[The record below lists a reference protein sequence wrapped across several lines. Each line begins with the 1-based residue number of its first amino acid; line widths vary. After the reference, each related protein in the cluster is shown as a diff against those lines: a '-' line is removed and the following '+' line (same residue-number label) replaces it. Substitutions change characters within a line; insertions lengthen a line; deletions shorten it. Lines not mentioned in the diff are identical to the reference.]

1 MTIELDMSPEV
12 AEALRSGKPV
22 VALESTII
30 SHGLPWPAN
39 LDLAR
44 DLEATVR
51 ENGAVPATVGV
62 FNGRITVGMSDEQI
76 TEFARAGDPGQAVD
90 VTKISRRDLATVV
103 ALGKHGATT
112 VATTM
117 ICAAMAGIRVFAT
130 GGIGGVHRGAEESL
144 DISADLNELAATP
157 VAVVCSGAKSIL
169 DLPKTLEYLETHGV
183 PVLGY
188 GVEEF
193 PAFHSRKAACPLTRK
208 WRMPPRSPK
217 ILKVREALGLIGG
230 EIIANPIPEAAAIE
244 KSVIDGWIEEAL
256 RAADTEGVSGKKV
269 TPYLLAKLAELSGGR
284 SIDANLALVKNNAKV
299 AAQIARAFAGC

>member
-1 MTIELDMSPEV
+1 MTIELEMSPEV
-12 AEALRSGKPV
+12 AEALRHGKPV

-44 DLEATVR
+44 DLENIIR

-62 FNGRITVGMSDEQI
+62 FNGRITVGLNDEQI
-76 TEFARAGDPGQAVD
+76 TEFARAGDPKQDVK

-103 ALGKHGATT
+103 ALKQHGATT

-117 ICAAMAGIRVFAT
+117 IIAAMAGIRVFAT
-130 GGIGGVHRGAEESL
+130 GGIGGVHRGAETSM
-144 DISADLNELAATP
+144 DISADLRELAATP

-193 PAFHSRKAACPLTRK
+193 PAFHSRESGLYVDQKLTGAEEVAA
-208 WRMPPRSPK
+208 
-217 ILKVREALGLIGG
+217 ILQVREELGLIGG
-230 EIIANPIPEAAAIE
+230 EIIANPIPEEAAIE
-244 KSVIDGWIEEAL
+244 KAVIDGWIEDAL
-256 RAADTEGVSGKKV
+256 KAADADGVIGKKV
-269 TPYLLAKLAELSGGR
+269 TPYLLSKLAELSGGK
-284 SIDANLALVKNNAKV
+284 SIDANLALVKNNARV
-299 AAQIARAFAGC
+299 AAHIAREFAKG